1 MKSEKIIHEKYV
13 RADGSIIEMKIWHVN
28 RSAAYP
34 DGVRYSLYWVQNK
47 QVIVGYDNHSPKG
60 PHRHIRGD
68 ELPYEYKDTTS
79 LVRDFWQEV
88 KEQMQ

>member
-1 MKSEKIIHEKYV
+1 MKSKKIIHEKYV
-13 RADGSIIEMKIWHVN
+13 RADGGVIEMKIWQVS

-34 DGVRYSLYWVQNK
+34 DGVRYSLYWVHNK
-47 QVIVGYDNHSPKG
+47 EVIVGYDNHAPKG

-68 ELPYEYKDTTS
+68 ELSYEYKDATS